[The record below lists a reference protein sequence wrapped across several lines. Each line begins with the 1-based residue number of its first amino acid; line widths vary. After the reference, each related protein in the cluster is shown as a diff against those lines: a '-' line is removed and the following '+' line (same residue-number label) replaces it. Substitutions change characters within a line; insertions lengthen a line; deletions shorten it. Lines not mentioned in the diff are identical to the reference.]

1 MYIFHEKIEI
11 KSPYTFI
18 IIFLY
23 INFDFFSLFLLFIYI
38 LSFLLSYFT
47 KNRIKEININN
58 GNDVDENKTEKISG
72 LNVLSLFALLFQ
84 IKAYEC
90 LEI

>member
-1 MYIFHEKIEI
+1 MDIIFL
-11 KSPYTFI
+11 

-38 LSFLLSYFT
+38 LSFLLSCFT

-58 GNDVDENKTEKISG
+58 DNDVDENKTGKISG